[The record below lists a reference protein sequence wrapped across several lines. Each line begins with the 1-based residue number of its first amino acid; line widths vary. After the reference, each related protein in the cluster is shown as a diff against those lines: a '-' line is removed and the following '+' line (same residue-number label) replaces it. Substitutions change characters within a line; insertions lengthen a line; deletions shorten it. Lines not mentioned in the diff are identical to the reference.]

1 MYFSFLFVL
10 FFINLQVEANNSCND
25 ECLTKTYCISSDGSG
40 VCSTNNLVTAS
51 FQVIPV
57 FGKYD
62 SLQLTLQGYNVT
74 VHDEATIKVR
84 INPHRSRPYVYIC
97 HKSSDGQTDA
107 RLDLLTYMPI
117 TGSSSYKDGVLSC
130 TWTLN
135 IKGDNWPKGADV
147 IKDSK
152 QAITLYHNSKK
163 VIVAQDISQLP
174 IYHAQYLKCCNKVH
188 GNERF
193 LLSFDKTEKQ
203 IRYRFYYWKYSGND
217 MTVTLTRKDGIKLQ
231 FECFLNYD
239 VRGFISNGNEQIAV
253 DQQITQSTV
262 NNAEIC
268 SWATP
273 LVLGDSRISLDASTN
288 VFDLQVYLGSILV
301 YNEQDVTLNN

>member
-1 MYFSFLFVL
+1 MRELV
-10 FFINLQVEANNSCND
+10 IEANNSCND

-40 VCSTNNLVTAS
+40 VCSANNLVTAQ
-51 FQVIPV
+51 FQVISV

-62 SLQLTLQGYNVT
+62 SLQLTLQGYNV
-74 VHDEATIKVR
+74 A
-84 INPHRSRPYVYIC
+84 
-97 HKSSDGQTDA
+97 
-107 RLDLLTYMPI
+107 LDLLTYMPI

-135 IKGDNWPKGADV
+135 FNGNIWPKGADM
-147 IKDSK
+147 IKDIEQS
-152 QAITLYHNSKK
+152 ITLYHDSKK

-203 IRYRFYYWKYSGND
+203 IRYRLYYWKYSDND
-217 MTVTLTRKDGIKLQ
+217 MTVTLTRKDGSKLQ
-231 FECFLNYD
+231 FECFLKQD
-239 VRGFISNGNEQIAV
+239 VRGYISNGNEQIAV

-262 NNAEIC
+262 NNAEMC

-273 LVLGDSRISLDASTN
+273 LVLGNSRISIDASTSD
-288 VFDLQVYLGSILV
+288 FDLQVFAGSIPV